1 MELTINVHGKRTA
14 LTVAKM
20 LVELAEAVEADRIE
34 RDIEWEARE
43 ARMLA
48 KERAKDVAPLVPAE
62 GTINAAGDGWV
73 VSNATQAEV
82 QQAKEQAEK
91 KSQRGGRRYGQPSN
105 GKARRTKEELAEDAE
120 IEALANSLGM
130 DVPGPDLIVA
140 ETLLDWRAKSAA
152 KAEEPKANIS
162 ANPEDREP
170 PEEPKAVEG
179 EVVDDLFDDAPAETY
194 TIEQVRE
201 ALGGVH
207 KSFGGDMPKTI
218 EWLKGVCGAAKT
230 SQIAEADY
238 GKVIA
243 AAKKVAA

>member
-20 LVELAEAVEADRIE
+20 LVELAEAVEADRAENDARI
-34 RDIEWEARE
+34 DARE
-43 ARMLA
+43 ERWLGARSF
-48 KERAKDVAPLVPAE
+48 D
-62 GTINAAGDGWV
+62 
-73 VSNATQAEV
+73 VSNAANPEKTAWVPVAETQPATQTLAE
-82 QQAKEQAEK
+82 EK

-105 GKARRTKEELAEDAE
+105 GKARRTKEDLAEDAE
-120 IEALANSLGM
+120 IDALSASLGRLIPSEEP
-130 DVPGPDLIVA
+130 VADL
-140 ETLLDWRAKSAA
+140 LLAWRHESAS
-152 KAEEPKANIS
+152 KAEEPRANIS
-162 ANPEDREP
+162 ADPENREP